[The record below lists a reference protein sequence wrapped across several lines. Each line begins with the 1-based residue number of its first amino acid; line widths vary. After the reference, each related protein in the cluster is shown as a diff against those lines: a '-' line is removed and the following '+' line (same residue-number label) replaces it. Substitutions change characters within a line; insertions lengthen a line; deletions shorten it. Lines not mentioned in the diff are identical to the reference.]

1 MNSVS
6 SYSKERPIFLRF
18 YASFKILSVNV
29 ISYQDA
35 TLDKLY
41 KMVDGLWFLTAF
53 PTLKLPILLVL
64 LAVLERNMSSVLEKH
79 FWHFLDSLEEAVCA
93 IAQQIV
99 GPLLQD
105 TDQCFGN
112 GLLDFLQWGAL
123 NCALK

>member
-6 SYSKERPIFLRF
+6 SCSKERPVFLRF
-18 YASFKILSVNV
+18 YTSFKILSVNV
-29 ISYQDA
+29 TSYQDA
-35 TLDKLY
+35 TLDKFY
-41 KMVDGLWFLTAF
+41 KMVDGLWLLTAF

-64 LAVLERNMSSVLEKH
+64 SAVLERDMASVLKKH

-93 IAQQIV
+93 IAQQTV

-112 GLLDFLQWGAL
+112 GLLDFL
-123 NCALK
+123 